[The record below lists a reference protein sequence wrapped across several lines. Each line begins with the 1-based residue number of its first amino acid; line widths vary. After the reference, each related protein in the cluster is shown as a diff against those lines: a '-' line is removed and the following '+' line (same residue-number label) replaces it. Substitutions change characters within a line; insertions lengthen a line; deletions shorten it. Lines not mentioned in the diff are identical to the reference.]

1 MCSQSALCYLR
12 VSYWLH
18 LSCEISHTDHVELLS
33 RLRYYN
39 MTTWQATDGKGK
51 GKQSDARAKKK
62 KWRKYVVNSEQ
73 SPPLWHTELFSREL
87 CSNEVTQCDCKCTFQ
102 EVCMSFNLQVIQLY
116 IFTCPV
122 MNLWSGEM
130 FLTIN
135 LSFYKQQDVCVYVY
149 LYIYFYTYL
158 SIHPSA
164 RPPTCV
170 YIDIYTYTH
179 THTCPAVCK
188 ITNLW

>member
-1 MCSQSALCYLR
+1 
-12 VSYWLH
+12 
-18 LSCEISHTDHVELLS
+18 
-33 RLRYYN
+33 

-179 THTCPAVCK
+179 THTCIATGVLVLSVNDKTSAVLSYYRKQQETLQWNTTTGLQYLRC
-188 ITNLW
+188 